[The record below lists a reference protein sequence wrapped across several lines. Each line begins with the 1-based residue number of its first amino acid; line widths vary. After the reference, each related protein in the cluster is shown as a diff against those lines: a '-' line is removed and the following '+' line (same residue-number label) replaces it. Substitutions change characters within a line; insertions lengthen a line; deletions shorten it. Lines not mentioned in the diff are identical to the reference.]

1 MRSNA
6 HFGGLLKPVPQEAFS
21 AWLARGARTKNPAPF
36 IRATRCLKRLGVEDA
51 DGNLTP
57 AVAEDLSMAL
67 GLSSECL
74 RRSFP
79 LPGDWLK
86 AAPEKRLQFC
96 ELCLLNDFRSG
107 RQPSSR
113 ITWFY
118 WWFNVCPVHGCLL
131 HTGDSTSAPAALL
144 SFVQFNLTLERLP
157 APVTFRSIERRVKF
171 RCSTPQILQL
181 MAWYFQRWYQ
191 ASVQRGT
198 VIIGDVELAASV
210 PEVELFME
218 DILAIIG
225 KKRNYPIDP
234 RSYIAR
240 LLDIKS
246 WCSLRSNLRPE
257 AGCEAFLC
265 KDVGEHSA
273 EIRMAMFAL
282 LGLFLKLPNCVRVWQ
297 LGGGPAYDG
306 YIERLW
312 GSMHSDAVR
321 VPSYLDWLKQRSG
334 GWSPVVRAHFHY
346 LLES

>member
-6 HFGGLLKPVPQEAFS
+6 HFGGLLKPIPQEAFS
-21 AWLARGARTKNPAPF
+21 AWLARGLRTRNPAPF
-36 IRATRCLKRLGVEDA
+36 IRATSCLKRLGVEDA
-51 DGNLTP
+51 DGNLTR

-67 GLSSECL
+67 GISNECL

-86 AAPEKRLQFC
+86 APPERRLQFC
-96 ELCLLNDFRSG
+96 ELCLLNDFRCG

-131 HTGDSTSAPAALL
+131 HIEDSTLASAALL
-144 SFVQFNLTLERLP
+144 SLIRLELSLSFLAHQMAFQSTVQRW
-157 APVTFRSIERRVKF
+157 SF
-171 RCSTPQILQL
+171 RCSTRQILKR
-181 MAWYFQRWYQ
+181 MAWYFQCWYQ
-191 ASVQRGT
+191 ACVQRGT
-198 VIIGDVELAASV
+198 VTIGDVELAASV
-210 PEVELFME
+210 PEFELFMD

-225 KKRNYPIDP
+225 KKSTYPFDP
-234 RSYIAR
+234 RPYIAW

-246 WCSLRSNLRPE
+246 YCSLRSNLRPE

-273 EIRMAMFAL
+273 QVRMAMFAL
-282 LGLFLKLPNCVRVWQ
+282 LGLFLKLPNCVCIWR
-297 LGGGPAYDG
+297 LSGIPIFDDN
-306 YIERLW
+306 IERFW
-312 GSMHSDAVR
+312 RSMHSDAVR
-321 VPSYLDWLKQRSG
+321 TPSYLDWLKARAD
-334 GWSPVVRAHFHY
+334 GWSAPIRAHFRY